1 MCFHT
6 GFKMDE
12 STRLFGNL
20 LIVIWLVKR
29 GVRPVQSQVHKSEE
43 HLFRT
48 SFRTEDQSI
57 KQGVCVAGPRD
68 LKQWSRANYVDAV
81 LLSQ

>member
-1 MCFHT
+1 M
-6 GFKMDE
+6 
-12 STRLFGNL
+12 
-20 LIVIWLVKR
+20 
-29 GVRPVQSQVHKSEE
+29 QSQVHKSEE

-68 LKQWSRANYVDAV
+68 LKQWSMANYVDAV
-81 LLSQ
+81 LSSQ